1 MSYMSKIRA
10 QIQFEKDQYES
21 IRMVARRKQISISEA
36 VRQLVR
42 SGMRHGFVE
51 DPPNKIEALLELAG
65 SLNSGLPDLGR
76 NHDEYFVQSIE
87 EDMDR

>member
-1 MSYMSKIRA
+1 MSKIRA
-10 QIQFEKDQYES
+10 QIQFEKSQYES

-42 SGMRHGFVE
+42 SGMRHGLVE

-65 SLNSGLPDLGR
+65 TFDSGLTDMGR
-76 NHDEYFVQSIE
+76 NHDEYFVQAIE
-87 EDMDR
+87 EDMGR